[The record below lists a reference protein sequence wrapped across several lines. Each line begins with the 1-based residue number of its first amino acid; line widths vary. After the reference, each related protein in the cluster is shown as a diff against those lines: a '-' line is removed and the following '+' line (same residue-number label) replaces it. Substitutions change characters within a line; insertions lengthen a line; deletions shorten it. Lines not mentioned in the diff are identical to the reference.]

1 MTPAYYKKLSIVTVT
16 LNSMKP
22 LAATLNSVKRQN
34 RRGEVEFIV
43 IDGLSNDGSMELL
56 DKYRAD
62 IDILYSSKDRGVY
75 DAMNKAVKVSTG
87 EWLYYL
93 NAGDVFLN
101 DDSLSRIL
109 DQIDDSDVL
118 YSDVLVDKGNATY
131 EFKTSFDDRILNH
144 QGFVYRRELH
154 EKFGPYSVIKGFT
167 AADYFFFLQLHGLK
181 VKKLDTAIAIFKTG
195 GLSSTVNAVH
205 QKYCLD
211 FLAGRIG
218 ALNLAIRLI
227 VYPFYRALM
236 SLFR

>member
-1 MTPAYYKKLSIVTVT
+1 MALWNFWINIVQ
-16 LNSMKP
+16 S
-22 LAATLNSVKRQN
+22 
-34 RRGEVEFIV
+34 
-43 IDGLSNDGSMELL
+43 
-56 DKYRAD
+56 

-167 AADYFFFLQLHGLK
+167 AADYFFFF
-181 VKKLDTAIAIFKTG
+181 AITWIE
-195 GLSSTVNAVH
+195 S
-205 QKYCLD
+205 
-211 FLAGRIG
+211 
-218 ALNLAIRLI
+218 
-227 VYPFYRALM
+227 
-236 SLFR
+236 